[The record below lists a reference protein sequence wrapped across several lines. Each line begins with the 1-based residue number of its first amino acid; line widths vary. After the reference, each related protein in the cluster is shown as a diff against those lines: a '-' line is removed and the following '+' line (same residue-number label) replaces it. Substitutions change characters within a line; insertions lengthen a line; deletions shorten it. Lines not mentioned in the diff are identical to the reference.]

1 MYSLYSLQY
10 DSPHTIKSFSC
21 IFKKGKALVQTGVL
35 TVMNVC
41 LLLSLYDSFGG
52 MKDAGKR
59 RIRYMEKRKKQKEI
73 ETSSDLLEKNYQD
86 FDLQFREYIGDQTGF
101 VFEDWERFQEFM
113 EKVESDNL
121 CKAVEKLKERE
132 KTLLFA
138 RVFGELSFAE
148 LGELVGLQPKQAEMA
163 YFFVQV

>member
-1 MYSLYSLQY
+1 MQENST
-10 DSPHTIKSFSC
+10 DSVQNRFT
-21 IFKKGKALVQTGVL
+21 AYLVTAV
-35 TVMNVC
+35 TN
-41 LLLSLYDSFGG
+41 
-52 MKDAGKR
+52 K
-59 RIRYMEKRKKQKEI
+59 RIRYMEKRNKQKQI

-101 VFEDWERFQEFM
+101 IFEDWERFQEFL

-132 KTLLFA
+132 KTLIFA

-148 LGELVGLQPKQAEMA
+148 LGELVGLQSKQAEMA
-163 YFFVQV
+163 YFYVIRKLRKELGAKKDEL

>member
-1 MYSLYSLQY
+1 MQENST
-10 DSPHTIKSFSC
+10 DSVQNRFT
-21 IFKKGKALVQTGVL
+21 AYLVTAV
-35 TVMNVC
+35 TN
-41 LLLSLYDSFGG
+41 
-52 MKDAGKR
+52 K
-59 RIRYMEKRKKQKEI
+59 RIRYMEKRKKQKDI

-86 FDLQFREYIGDQTGF
+86 FDSQFREYIGDQTGF
-101 VFEDWERFQEFM
+101 VLEDWERFQEFL

-163 YFFVQV
+163 YFYVIRKLRKELGTKK